1 MIVLLKNNS
10 FLKIFRKF
18 LDLQVNISVN
28 LLKTFKRIFSK
39 YRNLLESY
47 LKR

>member
-1 MIVLLKNNS
+1 MIILLK
-10 FLKIFRKF
+10 KIRFQSISENF
-18 LDLQVNISVN
+18 LDLQVNTSVN

-39 YRNLLESY
+39 FRNLLESS